1 MRPRTHLTSSAD
13 TYLAVSATY
22 TSSYKYS
29 PRVTFLQLAVPLS
42 AECIHLY
49 KHSKNIKYIYR
60 YVQDVQ
66 MSNSI

>member
-1 MRPRTHLTSSAD
+1 MEMRPRTHLASSTD

-42 AECIHLY
+42 AVTVWVHTPIQALKEHQ
-49 KHSKNIKYIYR
+49 IYL
-60 YVQDVQ
+60 
-66 MSNSI
+66 